1 MLAIANGRIA
11 DAEKILAVL
20 AAAEPSHAG
29 AWLDLAMLYCA
40 VGNSASAAHLFTEI
54 ERRFAPPPAILEV
67 MERQREGGCEGGRPK
82 SDFTLRLGR
91 GFESNVNQGA
101 SSPNFSFNDGIRQIA
116 LVLLPEYLPRRDRFT
131 QLSAELQR
139 DFSLGGP
146 TGVVQ
151 FQSKQYDN
159 LSSYNYGS
167 LF

>member
-1 MLAIANGRIA
+1 MFFTQCIALATRWGRGSVASLLLSIGTGAFAATEAANAPPNLYGEAMLAIANGRIA

-91 GFESNVNQGA
+91 GFEINVNQGA

-116 LVLLPEYLPRRDRFT
+116 LVLLP
-131 QLSAELQR
+131 
-139 DFSLGGP
+139 
-146 TGVVQ
+146 
-151 FQSKQYDN
+151 
-159 LSSYNYGS
+159 
-167 LF
+167 